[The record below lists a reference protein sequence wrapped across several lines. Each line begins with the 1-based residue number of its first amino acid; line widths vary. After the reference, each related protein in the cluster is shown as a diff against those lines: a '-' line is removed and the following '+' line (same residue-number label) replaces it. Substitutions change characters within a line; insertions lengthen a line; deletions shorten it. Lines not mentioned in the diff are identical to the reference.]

1 MFAPPAT
8 AQTCDQPGPA
18 ISGNWVITSAQVCT
32 GIVYTVDGSI
42 TVGAGGSLT
51 LTNGGFKFTEDT
63 THIYSL
69 TVTAGRPFI
78 LDNSIITTE
87 PRSLNAYVKLSMHVA
102 GIFTMRNNA
111 IVKFPGV
118 LDASAGASI
127 TIDHSTITGFTT
139 AEVTQWMGAIA
150 AEDNNDAP
158 TLTFVSTTVDVYNS
172 RIERLFEDAAGGPPS
187 PRAIITLSGNT
198 VLTAINS
205 YIGVDFSPLSY
216 QHNEIDA
223 SGTSQANLVGVTIDQ
238 VQSDAAG
245 VDAWIPP
252 FVPVGGSSSNFNFY
266 RWLDVFVTD
275 NTGIP
280 ASGAGVW

>member
-1 MFAPPAT
+1 MAAALSEVCAMTNRGSLARMSVSVLIVVLTAMGSFVGALLMFAPPAT

-102 GIFTMRNNA
+102 GIFTMRNNP
-111 IVKFPGV
+111 IVKFPGG
-118 LDASAGASI
+118 LGSSAGASVV
-127 TIDHSTITGFTT
+127 IDHSTITGFTN
-139 AEVTQWMGAIA
+139 AEVTQWVGAPA
-150 AEDNNDAP
+150 ADDNDDAP
-158 TLTFVSTTVDVYNS
+158 ALTFTSTTVDIYNS
-172 RIERLFEDAAGGPPS
+172 RVDRLFEDAGGTSPS
-187 PRAIITLSGNT
+187 PRAVIGLVGNT

-216 QHNEIDA
+216 QHN
-223 SGTSQANLVGVTIDQ
+223 
-238 VQSDAAG
+238 
-245 VDAWIPP
+245 
-252 FVPVGGSSSNFNFY
+252 
-266 RWLDVFVTD
+266 
-275 NTGIP
+275 
-280 ASGAGVW
+280 